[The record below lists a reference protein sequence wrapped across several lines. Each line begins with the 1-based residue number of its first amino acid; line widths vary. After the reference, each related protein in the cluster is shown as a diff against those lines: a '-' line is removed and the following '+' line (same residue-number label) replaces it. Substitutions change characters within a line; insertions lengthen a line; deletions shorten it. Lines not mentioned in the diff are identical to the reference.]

1 MVSRGWRFT
10 ITFRLA
16 PPSGW
21 ASIESSIGRI
31 LVSVISGASQQT
43 SVAAFLLNNLS
54 RWGLVLKTNNKTIY
68 LFFLGW
74 TGPYSCWLCLLW
86 TTIMDHVPLTGAGVI
101 YNLLCDITSSCKR
114 CTFILWHTRMWEC
127 GTMRWWSGLGY
138 LRPDWEFHWF
148 LKRDQ
153 HITGR
158 VVREGTFFS
167 SMFWSVAKRGSYTWL
182 RLPAQHCHT
191 MSGGLTYFI

>member
-1 MVSRGWRFT
+1 MRTCF
-10 ITFRLA
+10 
-16 PPSGW
+16 
-21 ASIESSIGRI
+21 
-31 LVSVISGASQQT
+31 
-43 SVAAFLLNNLS
+43 
-54 RWGLVLKTNNKTIY
+54 KNKQHNY
-68 LFFLGW
+68 FFFFFGW

-86 TTIMDHVPLTGAGVI
+86 TTIMDHVLLTGAGVI

-127 GTMRWWSGLGY
+127 STMRWWSGLGY

-158 VVREGTFFS
+158 VVREGKFFS
-167 SMFWSVAKRGSYTWL
+167 SMFWSVTKRGSYTWL
-182 RLPAQHCHT
+182 AGCQHST
-191 MSGGLTYFI
+191 ATQLAVDYLTSHKVRNIVNNLYNLLQKKPKFK